1 MQINQNYVNAFRY
14 GLMFG
19 KDVKPGNTVSMSV
32 VKRGDILLAV
42 KKA

>member
-1 MQINQNYVNAFRY
+1 MSINQNYVKAFRY

-19 KDVKPGNTVSMSV
+19 KDVKPGNPVSMRV
-32 VKRGDILLAV
+32 IETGDIVLAV